1 MMVDNTKLKKEM
13 IMQKFTFRVDVL
25 GDVDPNGVHEALTNA
40 VNGFG
45 QYAAVTQTGVESLSD
60 QGLKVFAKRV
70 LGISLA
76 APKTK
81 APKAKVE
88 VSESVEA

>member
-1 MMVDNTKLKKEM
+1 
-13 IMQKFTFRVDVL
+13 MQKFTFRVDVL
-25 GDVDPNGVHEALTNA
+25 SDSPVGISTESVREALLDA
-40 VNGFG
+40 VDGIG
-45 QYAAVTQTGVESLSD
+45 SYTGVTHTGVEHLTD

-76 APKTK
+76 TPKVK

-88 VSESVEA
+88 VESEVSETVEA

>member
-25 GDVDPNGVHEALTNA
+25 GDVDANGVHEALTNA